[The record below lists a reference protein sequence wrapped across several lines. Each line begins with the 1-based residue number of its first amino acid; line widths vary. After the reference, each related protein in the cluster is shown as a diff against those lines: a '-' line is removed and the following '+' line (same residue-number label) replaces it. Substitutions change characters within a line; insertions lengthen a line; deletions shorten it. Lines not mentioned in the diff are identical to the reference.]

1 MAGEHGGDTVNEIFG
16 IPMTGVMITLLIV
29 LSLCLLSVAWV
40 ALRRPVIFKMGV
52 RNIPR
57 RRAQSTLIIVGLM
70 LSTLII
76 GAALGTGDTVDYSMK
91 SEVFNTYGQIDELVI
106 SSHDVEADATMAGG
120 TTIDASALGIVDRAV
135 SGDSNVSAVMPVL
148 EVRMPALHDA
158 ASLAEPDV
166 TLVGLDPTRV
176 EQFDG
181 IKSTSGGTIDLA
193 SLEPGEAILSAK
205 MADGLEAGVGDTITV
220 FYNNE
225 SFAVSVAG
233 VGENS
238 FLTGVRRNASTDLE
252 TTGLAMPVEHLQ
264 ALTGQV
270 GQYSAIAI
278 SNSGNVRE
286 GVKLTEQV
294 GAQLMPQLEGTGLG
308 VVNVKQAGL
317 DEADEF
323 ATVFT
328 ALFMVLGLFSIAAG
342 VLLIVLIFTMLAAE
356 RRPEMGMARAIGT
369 HRSQLVQQ
377 FIAEGAGYAIVAGLI
392 GAAIGVAATYGIA
405 VGLQAIFGDYVTV
418 EAHVTARSLVVAYC
432 LGVVITFLTVV
443 GSSWKVSRVNIVAAV
458 RDIPDVVETRR
469 KKSGIIWGGLLLVA
483 GALLTLTGL
492 SGEQSFFFYTGMSLL
507 PFGVAL
513 IGRYFGISS
522 RLLFSLAGLY
532 LVGLWLLPESVS
544 QNLFGNLDGGM
555 EMFFLSGI
563 FIVIG
568 ATMVIVNNTDL
579 LLAGISL
586 LGGVFKS
593 KLPAIRTAVAYPGA
607 ARGRTGMT
615 IAMFSLIIFSLVMMA
630 TMNQN
635 FLALFTGDDA
645 AAGWDVRAD
654 SFSANP
660 VTDFGSALQAQG
672 VDTSDFNVIGV
683 TTNPSELFSQA
694 RSAGASDWKT
704 WPVIGMDETFTRES
718 TIYFERRAHGYESD
732 EAVIQA
738 LLTQE
743 NVAVV
748 DSFVFPSEGNITAGD
763 SLQLEIAKGNGQAF
777 DPIEVEVVDP
787 KSGLVTT
794 LTIIGVIDG
803 KIGSLF
809 GIYTSQATID
819 AAYSETTLTSYF
831 VALGNSDRAG
841 EVAKSI
847 ESALLTNGVQATSIQ
862 DEIKEAQ
869 RQSTG
874 FLYIIQGFMGLGLLV
889 GIAAVGVIS
898 FRSVVERRQQI
909 GVLRSL
915 GFQREMV
922 SQSFMIE
929 TAFVVGMG
937 ILSGTVLGLLIS
949 RNLLMSDEMSSSE
962 FTSFLIPWE
971 IITVVVVG
979 TMLVAL
985 LMTWIP
991 ARQATRVAPAEA
1003 LRYE

>member
-1 MAGEHGGDTVNEIFG
+1 
-16 IPMTGVMITLLIV
+16 MTGVMITLLII
-29 LSLCLLSVAWV
+29 LSICLLSVAWV
-40 ALRRPVIFKMGV
+40 AVSRPVIFKMGV

-57 RRAQSTLIIVGLM
+57 RRAQSTLIIIGLM

-91 SEVFNTYGQIDELVI
+91 SEVFNTYGQIDQLVI

-120 TTIDASALGIVDRAV
+120 TTIDALAVDVVDRAV
-135 SGDSNVSAVMPVL
+135 SGDSNVAAVMPIL
-148 EVRMPALHDA
+148 ETRMPALHDA
-158 ASLAEPDV
+158 ESLAEPDV
-166 TLVGLDPTRV
+166 TLVGLDTTRL
-176 EQFDG
+176 EQFGG
-181 IKSTSGGTIDLA
+181 ITSTSGGAIDLSA
-193 SLEPGEAILSAK
+193 LDAGQVILSTK
-205 MADGLEAGVGDTITV
+205 MADALEASAGDTISV

-225 SFAVSVAG
+225 MHTLTVAG
-233 VGENS
+233 VAENS
-238 FLTGVRRNASTDLE
+238 YLTGVRRNASTDLE

-264 ALTGQV
+264 ALTGQT
-270 GQYSAIAI
+270 GLYSAIAI
-278 SNSGNVRE
+278 SNTGDARE
-286 GVKLTEQV
+286 GVKLTDTV
-294 GAQLMPQLEGTGLG
+294 IDKLAPQLQGTGLG
-308 VVNVKQAGL
+308 IVDVKQSGIE
-317 DEADEF
+317 EADEF

-356 RRPEMGMARAIGT
+356 RRPEMGMARAVGT

-377 FIAEGAGYAIVAGLI
+377 FIAEGSGYALLAGLI
-392 GAAIGVAATYGIA
+392 GAAMGVAATYGIA
-405 VGLQAIFGDYVTV
+405 LGLQAIFGDYVSI
-418 EAHVTARSLVVAYC
+418 EAHVSARSLVVAYC

-443 GSSWKVSRVNIVAAV
+443 GSSWKISRVNIVAAV
-458 RDIPDVVETRR
+458 RDIPDVVDNRR
-469 KKSGIIWGGLLLVA
+469 KKSGLVWGGLLLVA
-483 GALLTLTGL
+483 GALLTMSGL
-492 SGEQSFFFYTGMSLL
+492 SAEQSFTFYMGMSLL

-513 IGRYFGISS
+513 ILRFFGISG
-522 RLLFSLAGLY
+522 RLLFSLAGIY
-532 LVGLWLLPESVS
+532 LVALWLLPDSVS
-544 QNLFGNLDGGM
+544 QNLFGDLDGGM

-563 FIVIG
+563 FMVIG
-568 ATMVIVNNTDL
+568 ATMAIVNNTDL
-579 LLAGISL
+579 LLAAISS

-635 FLALFTGDDA
+635 FVALFTGDDA

-654 SFSANP
+654 ALNTNP
-660 VTDFGSALQAQG
+660 VDDFEATLQAQG
-672 VDTSDFNVIGV
+672 VDTSDFVAVGV
-683 TTNPSELFSQA
+683 TTSPSELFSQV
-694 RSAGASDWKT
+694 RPAGETDWKT
-704 WPVIGMDETFTRES
+704 WPVIGMDQAFTRES
-718 TIYFERRAHGYESD
+718 TLYFERHAFGYETN

-738 LLTQE
+738 LLTEE

-748 DSFVFPSEGNITAGD
+748 DSFVFPSEGNITSGDTLQIETPAG
-763 SLQLEIAKGNGQAF
+763 KTF
-777 DPIEVEVVDP
+777 DPIFVEVVDP
-787 KSGLVTT
+787 QTGLVSTIK
-794 LTIIGVIDG
+794 IIGVIDG
-803 KIGSLF
+803 KIGNLF
-809 GIYTSQATID
+809 GLYASAATID
-819 AAYSETTLTSYF
+819 AAYSETMLTSYF
-831 VALGNSDRAG
+831 VALGNPDDASN
-841 EVAKSI
+841 VARSI
-847 ESALLTNGVQATSIQ
+847 ESAMLQNGVQATSIHDQ
-862 DEIKEAQ
+862 IKEAQ

-937 ILSGTVLGLLIS
+937 ILSGTVLGLLLS

-962 FTSFLIPWE
+962 ITSFLIPWE